1 MFGGLSRSAQGVKGK
16 ARILD
21 ELWTFLK
28 VRRGQGRNVWA
39 SLVAWVP
46 FFTVGDR
53 DYELYRLPVTPCD
66 VNYSDQYQVHQPGQA
81 RHGQGAHRGEL
92 QLPPQVD

>member
-1 MFGGLSRSAQGVKGK
+1 RGSSPDHGLPGQEDGSQGLLGSCGPPQSAQGVKGK
-16 ARILD
+16 ARIFD

-39 SLVAWVP
+39 SLVDWVP

-53 DYELYRLPVTPCD
+53 DYELYRLPVTPW
-66 VNYSDQYQVHQPGQA
+66 
-81 RHGQGAHRGEL
+81 
-92 QLPPQVD
+92 